1 MPSTVLDSDIFK
13 DMFGSAD
20 MRAVFSDDNLLKCFV
35 EAEVALAIA
44 QGRLGVIPQDAA
56 DAIAKAAPS
65 VPIDRDVL
73 KHEAE
78 NVGYPILGLVRQLSA
93 KLGEAGRYVHWGA
106 TTQDIVDT
114 AMQLQIR
121 DAIGIIAEDLRAIDE
136 RLATLARQHRATAMI
151 GRTFLQHA
159 RPTTFGMR
167 AALWLDA
174 VTSCLEDLE
183 GVRAACSLQLG
194 GPVGVF
200 DGLGGRADEVAELV
214 ATSLGLRRPDAS
226 WHGDRSRVAAACSAI
241 ARAARCMAKIATDVA
256 LLASSEIAEIT
267 VRAGASSS
275 MVGKRNP
282 FDAVRTIA
290 CADACAGLVATVA
303 GARPIELERGI
314 GGWHVEW
321 FAVPLVFTTAA
332 ASTATMRACL
342 DSLDVDATQ
351 MLRNLGTAADPRLTE
366 QAAATIDRL
375 VARRTPQPG

>member
-1 MPSTVLDSDIFK
+1 MIVDPGFTTDAMSVCWSPDARVDAMLRVE
-13 DMFGSAD
+13 GAVV
-20 MRAVFSDDNLLKCFV
+20 RACVDAGIEDATIGAEIV
-35 EAEVALAIA
+35 EACATVAI
-44 QGRLGVIPQDAA
+44 D
-56 DAIAKAAPS
+56 APS
-65 VPIDRDVL
+65 VLRAGWEVGTPVVALRDAL
-73 KHEAE
+73 ALHLAPAAAAAL
-78 NVGYPILGLVRQLSA
+78 VGGH
-93 KLGEAGRYVHWGA
+93 GT

-183 GVRAACSLQLG
+183 GVRVACSLQLG

-241 ARAARCMAKIATDVA
+241 ARVARCMAKIATDVA

-332 ASTATMRACL
+332 ASTAAMRACL

-351 MLRNLGTAADPRLTE
+351 MLRNLGAAADPRLTE
-366 QAAATIDRL
+366 QAAATVDRL
-375 VARRTPQPG
+375 VARRTPQSG